1 MVASASNSFE
11 ESELRGIYRAIR
23 ERRDVRSGF
32 LPEPLQEDVLLR
44 LLEAAHNA
52 PSVGLMQPWRFIL
65 IRDEEMRKSVH
76 DIFVRA
82 NRKAAECYKGER
94 AELYRGLKLEGVL
107 EAPQNLCVVCDPT
120 SDQGHGLGRQS
131 MPETVIYSAVCAVQN
146 LWLAARAEGVGVG
159 WVSILD
165 PEALKKLLG
174 IPAGVVLVAY
184 LCLGYVKSFEPRPE
198 LERLGWERHVPL
210 MDLLR
215 SEHYD
220 GAYVP
225 QEPSR

>member
-1 MVASASNSFE
+1 M
-11 ESELRGIYRAIR
+11 RGVYRAIR

-32 LPEPLQEDVLLR
+32 LPEPLPENVLLR

-65 IRDEEMRKSVH
+65 IRDEEVRKAVH
-76 DIFVRA
+76 GIFVQA
-82 NRKAAECYKGER
+82 NRKAAECYEGKR

-107 EAPQNLCVVCDPT
+107 EAPQNLCIACDPM

-131 MPETVIYSAVCAVQN
+131 MPETAIYSAVCAVQN

-165 PEALKKLLG
+165 TDALKALLG

-184 LCLGYVKSFEPRPE
+184 LCLGYVKRFQPKPE
-198 LERLGWERHVPL
+198 LERLGWEQHVNL
-210 MDLLR
+210 KDVLR
-215 SEHYD
+215 SERYD
-220 GAYVP
+220 RTYFS
-225 QEPSR
+225 QDQSR